1 MGSKKSA
8 LGKGLGALLENAK
21 TDITSNSTNS
31 IQNQAGLISRINI
44 NNITPNPFQP
54 RIDFEKKSLI
64 ELSDSIKEH
73 GIIQPITVR
82 KIGRDNFQIISGERR
97 YQASKITNINE
108 IPCYIRIAND
118 EEMLEMAI
126 VENIQRK
133 DLNSIEIGLSYQR
146 LIEECNL
153 THEQLSKKV
162 SKNRS
167 TITNFLRLLKLPIE
181 VQKALRDS
189 KITMGHARALLSFIS
204 DKEILE
210 AYNKIISEN
219 LSVRLTEQMS
229 NETKNITQTKKGI
242 LNRYEVRMENNIS
255 YQFKSKVKIKKNING
270 SGQVLISFKNQEH
283 LNKILDNFDQ

>member
-21 TDITSNSTNS
+21 TDITSNSNSS

-44 NNITPNPFQP
+44 SNVTPNPFQP
-54 RIDFEKKSLI
+54 RIDFEKNSLI
-64 ELSDSIKEH
+64 ELSNSIKEH

-82 KIGRDNFQIISGERR
+82 KIGKDNFQIISGERR
-97 YQASKITNINE
+97 YQASKIANINE

-153 THEQLSKKV
+153 THEQLSNKV

-167 TITNFLRLLKLPIE
+167 TITNFLRLLKLPI
-181 VQKALRDS
+181 VIQKALRDS
-189 KITMGHARALLSFIS
+189 TITMGHARALLSFNS
-204 DKEILE
+204 EKEILQ
-210 AYNKIISEN
+210 AYNKILSEN
-219 LSVRLTEQMS
+219 LSVRLTEKMS
-229 NETKNITQTKKGI
+229 TIYKENKKTKKGI
-242 LNRYEVRMENNIS
+242 LNRYEKRMENNIS
-255 YQFKSKVKIKKNING
+255 FQFKSKVKIKKKLNG

-283 LNKILDNFDQ
+283 LAKILDNFDQ

>member
-21 TDITSNSTNS
+21 TDITSNSNSS

-44 NNITPNPFQP
+44 SNITPNPFQP
-54 RIDFEKKSLI
+54 RIDFEKNSLI
-64 ELSDSIKEH
+64 ELSNSIKEH

-97 YQASKITNINE
+97 YQASKIANINE

-153 THEQLSKKV
+153 THEQLSNKV

-167 TITNFLRLLKLPIE
+167 TITNFLRLLKLPIV

-189 KITMGHARALLSFIS
+189 TITMGHARALLSFTS
-204 DKEILE
+204 EQEIIQ
-210 AYNKIISEN
+210 AYNKILSEN

-229 NETKNITQTKKGI
+229 TKVIENKKNKKGI
-242 LNRYEVRMENNIS
+242 LNRYEIRMENNIS
-255 YQFKSKVKIKKNING
+255 FQFKSKVKIKKKLNG

-283 LNKILDNFDQ
+283 LSKILDNFDQ

>member
-21 TDITSNSTNS
+21 TDITSNSNSS

-44 NNITPNPFQP
+44 SNITPNPFQP
-54 RIDFEKKSLI
+54 RIDFEKNSLI
-64 ELSDSIKEH
+64 ELSNSIKEH

-97 YQASKITNINE
+97 YQASKIANINE

-189 KITMGHARALLSFIS
+189 KITMGHARALLSFSS

>member
-21 TDITSNSTNS
+21 TDITSNSKSS

-44 NNITPNPFQP
+44 SNITPNPFQP
-54 RIDFEKKSLI
+54 RIDFEKNSLI
-64 ELSDSIKEH
+64 ELSNSIKEH

-97 YQASKITNINE
+97 YQASKIANINE

-153 THEQLSKKV
+153 THEQLSNKV

-167 TITNFLRLLKLPIE
+167 TITNFLRLLKLPIV

-189 KITMGHARALLSFIS
+189 TITMGHARALLSFS
-204 DKEILE
+204 SEQEILK
-210 AYNKIISEN
+210 AYNKILSEN

-229 NETKNITQTKKGI
+229 TKVKENKKTKKGI
-242 LNRYEVRMENNIS
+242 LNRYEIRMENNIS
-255 YQFKSKVKIKKNING
+255 FQFKSKVKIKKKLNG

-283 LNKILDNFDQ
+283 LSKILDNFDQ